1 MQKKTYFDY
10 RKFVKEGGGSVD
22 SDWNG
27 LADLIANLITKYAGA
42 LDLDNLP
49 DPTPAK
55 NQEMKNS
62 FDMAK
67 TQIETD

>member
-1 MQKKTYFDY
+1 MKK
-10 RKFVKEGGGSVD
+10 KGGMHVD
-22 SDWNG
+22 NDWNG
-27 LADLIANLITKYAGA
+27 LADLIANLIAKYAGA

-55 NQEMKNS
+55 NQEMKNI

>member
-1 MQKKTYFDY
+1 MH
-10 RKFVKEGGGSVD
+10 VD
-22 SDWNG
+22 NDWNG
-27 LADLIANLITKYAGA
+27 LADLIANLIAKYAGA

-55 NQEMKNS
+55 NQEMKNI

>member
-1 MQKKTYFDY
+1 MNN
-10 RKFVKEGGGSVD
+10 
-22 SDWNG
+22 DWNG
-27 LADLIANLITKYAGA
+27 LADLIANLIAKYAGA

-49 DPTPAK
+49 DPKKKK

>member
-1 MQKKTYFDY
+1 MDN
-10 RKFVKEGGGSVD
+10 
-22 SDWNG
+22 DWNG
-27 LADLIANLITKYAGA
+27 LADLIANLIAKYAGA

-49 DPTPAK
+49 DQTSAK

-62 FDMAK
+62 FDMEK

>member
-1 MQKKTYFDY
+1 MDN
-10 RKFVKEGGGSVD
+10 
-22 SDWNG
+22 DWNG
-27 LADLIANLITKYAGA
+27 LADLIANLIAKYAGV
-42 LDLDNLP
+42 LDLENLP

-67 TQIETD
+67 HKLRRTNKSVIIYLK

>member
-1 MQKKTYFDY
+1 MDN
-10 RKFVKEGGGSVD
+10 
-22 SDWNG
+22 DWNG
-27 LADLIANLITKYAGA
+27 LADLIANLIAKYAGV

-67 TQIETD
+67 NKFRRTNKSVIIYLK